1 MKGISDALVNDA
13 PAAFEKEYGYLEP
26 AGDWR
31 DGVNGWRRLFD
42 IWRPLGVKEYSVSFD
57 ESIVTVAGNTAIA
70 DLDGVETILR
80 SGDKGSLP
88 PLPYSTSRNGEKSTR
103 GLSVVFSLE
112 KEQGKWNVTK
122 VDEFTEEEMHG
133 VN

>member
-26 AGDWR
+26 ARDWR

-80 SGDKGSLP
+80 SGVQRKSAASSLLDIKERRKVHQGPQRSVFPGKGA
-88 PLPYSTSRNGEKSTR
+88 K
-103 GLSVVFSLE
+103 
-112 KEQGKWNVTK
+112 
-122 VDEFTEEEMHG
+122 
-133 VN
+133 